1 MEKINELSKEKQKI
15 EKELN
20 EKKIELSNNNR
31 EINNLK
37 SKEKSLKETLDNLE
51 KSNKLKTEEVN
62 ELKDKIDKLKE
73 AIVGK
78 NLSEM
83 TKMFQNDENYFF
95 CLFDDDYESDNI
107 EKLMEEYTTPIKKNI
122 LEIKNR
128 KNQILHL
135 LVIKK

>member
-37 SKEKSLKETLDNLE
+37 SKEKLLKETLDNLE